1 MLINC
6 THVSS
11 CFGSSYHTNFSSSH
25 PLKNAQQHWYSSSMI
40 LGSSPRATPSLAQ
53 YNRNSQPVNAWPSA
67 VAHFLSTSNSSR
79 AQSNAEVCPIA
90 RAYDDLRA
98 RTIHNLR
105 STSVCVCGRVIASSS
120 KGVSWDGKIQSES
133 GSRRRRLPCAA
144 EIQCMMTVDCP
155 RVFSSPEYQDRC
167 WWLSSVAPG
176 S

>member
-11 CFGSSYHTNFSSSH
+11 CFGSSYHTNFNSSH

-40 LGSSPRATPSLAQ
+40 FGSSPRATPSLAQ
-53 YNRNSQPVNAWPSA
+53 YNRNSQPVSAWPSA

-98 RTIHNLR
+98 RTIHSLR
-105 STSVCVCGRVIASSS
+105 STSVCFCGRVIASSS
-120 KGVSWDGKIQSES
+120 KGVSWDGKTQSES

-144 EIQCMMTVDCP
+144 EIQYMMTVDCP
-155 RVFSSPEYQDRC
+155 QVFS
-167 WWLSSVAPG
+167 
-176 S
+176 